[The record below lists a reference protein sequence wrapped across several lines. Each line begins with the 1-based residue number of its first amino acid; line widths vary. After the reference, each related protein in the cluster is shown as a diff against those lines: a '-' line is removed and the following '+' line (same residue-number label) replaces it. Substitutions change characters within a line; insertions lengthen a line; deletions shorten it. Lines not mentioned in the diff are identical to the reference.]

1 MQSRTESLLVAIRD
15 RIRTA
20 QIAPGEVIAENQ
32 FTEEFGVSRTPVRET
47 FRLLT
52 TEGWLQVLP
61 RKGYLVRPLNL
72 TDIREV
78 MDMRIILE
86 PELAARAAIAPAREA
101 IAEIEEI
108 IANQHQSGIGL
119 AQQVEFAAEF
129 HVKVAMLSGNHR
141 AASTL
146 RPLVDEI
153 NRLHFVL
160 PGLGAHISSTTE
172 REAHESILAAIARND
187 GEAARALQLQHLEE
201 SQSAMLRA
209 F

>member
-86 PELAARAAIAPAREA
+86 PELAARAAIAPARRRSPRSRRSSRTSISPA
-101 IAEIEEI
+101 SALP
-108 IANQHQSGIGL
+108 SR
-119 AQQVEFAAEF
+119 
-129 HVKVAMLSGNHR
+129 LS
-141 AASTL
+141 S
-146 RPLVDEI
+146 RP
-153 NRLHFVL
+153 
-160 PGLGAHISSTTE
+160 SSTS
-172 REAHESILAAIARND
+172 RWRC
-187 GEAARALQLQHLEE
+187 
-201 SQSAMLRA
+201 
-209 F
+209 

>member
-20 QIAPGEVIAENQ
+20 QIPPGEVIAENQ

-86 PELAARAAIAPAREA
+86 PELAARAAITPAREA
-101 IAEIEEI
+101 ISEISEI
-108 IANQHQSGIGL
+108 IAKQHEPGISL
-119 AQQVEFAAEF
+119 AEQVEFAAEF
-129 HVKVAMLSGNHR
+129 HVKVATLSGNHR

-160 PGLGAHISSTTE
+160 PGLSAHISSPTE
-172 REAHESILAAIARND
+172 REAHESILDAIARHD

-201 SQSAMLRA
+201 SQSAMLQA

>member
-101 IAEIEEI
+101 IAEIEAI
-108 IANQHQSGIGL
+108 IANQHQPGIDL
-119 AQQVEFAAEF
+119 AEQVEFAAEF